1 MRKKSC
7 MYSRIML
14 DSINIA
20 TMYSDLDFDLNFDNS
35 SPLYFNQKVLAAE
48 PNMLNRDFVTFV
60 L

>member
-1 MRKKSC
+1 